1 MPRASWRRA
10 GARLTMPTLLGLLLV
25 MLLGLLLGLL
35 LVMLLGL
42 LLVMLGLLLAQV
54 ALELPISVLSQWM
67 ELLLAEL
74 NEVPKVEITRDSYRM
89 LLYYNSY
96 L

>member
-1 MPRASWRRA
+1 
-10 GARLTMPTLLGLLLV
+10 MPTLLGLLLV

>member
-10 GARLTMPTLLGLLLV
+10 GARLTMPT
-25 MLLGLLLGLL
+25 LLGLL

>member
-35 LVMLLGL
+35 LVMLGL
-42 LLVMLGLLLAQV
+42 LLALVAQV

>member
-1 MPRASWRRA
+1 
-10 GARLTMPTLLGLLLV
+10 MPTLLGLLLV

-35 LVMLLGL
+35 LVMLGL
-42 LLVMLGLLLAQV
+42 LLALVAQV